1 MAKEI
6 EGKPEVVET
15 KSKQTSSVSLDEL
28 QAIVNAAVTA
38 ALQQTAN
45 QGEQIASALLK
56 AREPYVDPK
65 QKANE
70 ESMRRSM
77 HASDE
82 SQRRALAQD
91 QLLCT
96 HRKGSNALSSF
107 PAENNYA
114 FIKHVLDTGEI
125 IGICTNCTKVISSVN
140 DGRDG
145 RPNEINFFQLP
156 STNGTSQAGRRFFDD
171 PLKAQR
177 ARHGFNQ
184 KEIFVDEQSGELVER

>member
-6 EGKPEVVET
+6 EAKESKVEA
-15 KSKQTSSVSLDEL
+15 SAPTSSVSLVEL

-38 ALQQTAN
+38 ALAQSAN
-45 QGEQIASALLK
+45 QGQQIAAALLE
-56 AREPYVDPK
+56 ARKPYEDPK

-145 RPNEINFFQLP
+145 RPNEISFFQLP

-177 ARHGFNQ
+177 ARHGFDQ
-184 KEIFVDEQSGELVER
+184 KELVVDEAGVLVSR